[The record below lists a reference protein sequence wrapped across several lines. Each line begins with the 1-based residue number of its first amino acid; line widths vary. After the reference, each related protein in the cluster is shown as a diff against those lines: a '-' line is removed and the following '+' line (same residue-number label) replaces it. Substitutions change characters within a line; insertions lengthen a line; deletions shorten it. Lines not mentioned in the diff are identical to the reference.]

1 MIINSNSN
9 FPFALHIQR
18 IVLFKKTSIH
28 FYQKRNTLC
37 ISITYRS
44 IIVLNNAQ
52 HFVHSIYNKW
62 IIISMTVGLAEE

>member
-28 FYQKRNTLC
+28 FYQKRN

-44 IIVLNNAQ
+44 ITVLNNAQ

>member
-28 FYQKRNTLC
+28 FYQKRN

-52 HFVHSIYNKW
+52 HFVHSIYMYNKW

>member
-9 FPFALHIQR
+9 FPFAMHIQR
-18 IVLFKKTSIH
+18 IVLFKKQAFISIKNVI
-28 FYQKRNTLC
+28 Y

>member
-9 FPFALHIQR
+9 FPFAMHIQR
-18 IVLFKKTSIH
+18 IVLFKKSIR
-28 FYQKRNTLC
+28 FYQKRN

>member
-9 FPFALHIQR
+9 FPFAMHIQR

-28 FYQKRNTLC
+28 FYQKRN

-52 HFVHSIYNKW
+52 HFVHSIYNK
-62 IIISMTVGLAEE
+62 